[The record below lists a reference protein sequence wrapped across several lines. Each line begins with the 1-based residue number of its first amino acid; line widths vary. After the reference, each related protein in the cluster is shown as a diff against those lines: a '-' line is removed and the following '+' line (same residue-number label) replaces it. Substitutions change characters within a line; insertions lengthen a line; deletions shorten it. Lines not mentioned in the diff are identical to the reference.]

1 MKNIVIIATG
11 GTIAG
16 SGEAGR
22 TTEYRAGTV
31 AVADILKSVPQ
42 LGKLANI
49 EMISLMSVDSN
60 EMDEQKWLQLRKVI
74 NQQAAR
80 DDVDGI
86 VVTHGTDTIEET
98 AYFLNLTVNTAKPVV
113 LTGAMR
119 PATATS
125 ADGPFNIYRAVA
137 LAADDQT
144 YDCGVVCL
152 FSSTI
157 YSARDIAKI
166 NNYKIDAFSSLNDHA
181 ALGYMRDAEV
191 FITSRPVSKH
201 TIHSKFSQLEYSA
214 LPKVGVAVYYA
225 GAPVEVLE
233 RLGQDCDGL
242 VVIGTGSGNYSQAW
256 RQKLDAMAEQGVV
269 IVRSSRVSNSIV
281 FDEPIFDPHDH
292 FIGLNTLTSYK
303 ARILLMLCLTQT
315 NDIAE
320 IRQTFFKY

>member
-60 EMDEQKWLQLRKVI
+60 EMDEQKWLQLREVI

-125 ADGPFNIYRAVA
+125 ADGPFNIYQAVA
-137 LAADDQT
+137 LAADDQA
-144 YDCGVVCL
+144 YDC
-152 FSSTI
+152 
-157 YSARDIAKI
+157 
-166 NNYKIDAFSSLNDHA
+166 
-181 ALGYMRDAEV
+181 
-191 FITSRPVSKH
+191 
-201 TIHSKFSQLEYSA
+201 
-214 LPKVGVAVYYA
+214 
-225 GAPVEVLE
+225 
-233 RLGQDCDGL
+233 
-242 VVIGTGSGNYSQAW
+242 
-256 RQKLDAMAEQGVV
+256 GVV

-292 FIGLNTLTSYK
+292 FIGVNTLTSYK

-315 NDIAE
+315 NNIAE